1 MDRKTQNGPIK
12 TIKVIKVGFSGSL
25 CLAYFPNGLF
35 CFIFID
41 PLPLSCSLGN
51 VDTSQSFYYLLTLFP
66 AALMAPLCSAEVK
79 VGHLHNPVSFTSI
92 TPLILSALLHFPE
105 GLAHHLQL
113 PAIMSCSQGWPP
125 RGASSVMSVPNDS
138 EA

>member
-41 PLPLSCSLGN
+41 PLDATELQFRKCGHRSVFLLSFNTLSCRPDG
-51 VDTSQSFYYLLTLFP
+51 SF
-66 AALMAPLCSAEVK
+66 M
-79 VGHLHNPVSFTSI
+79 
-92 TPLILSALLHFPE
+92 
-105 GLAHHLQL
+105 
-113 PAIMSCSQGWPP
+113 
-125 RGASSVMSVPNDS
+125 
-138 EA
+138 